1 VSGGRIRW
9 SYRAIIGKKTITRL
23 AALLLACAALDARA
37 VDAVIFDRAASPAD
51 LRREYSKALLL
62 QVMERTVPEFGP
74 YTIEYA
80 DIHME
85 RPRLLEALKDGKLIN
100 VTAYPADAKWLK
112 ALRAVPVPTD
122 MGLQSWRIALIDSK
136 NQDRI
141 RKLALPQGL
150 KEMTAGVG
158 AVWVTRASLHENGF
172 HYVTG
177 SNYIGLFDML
187 IAGRFD
193 YFPRGVNEIFQEYD
207 QRKQAFPQLAVEESI
222 VLHDNIP
229 SMFFVSPRNP
239 RLYQRIR
246 AGMEALLNDGTLER
260 FVLEHHRSSL
270 QRAKLCNRRRIDL
283 PNKDVDP
290 AMLARKELWLD
301 PFNPRHGFCPK

>member
-1 VSGGRIRW
+1 MNI
-9 SYRAIIGKKTITRL
+9 KKTINRL

-207 QRKQAFPQLAVEESI
+207 QRKQAFPQLAIEESI

-239 RLYQRIR
+239 RLYQRIL

>member
-1 VSGGRIRW
+1 MNI
-9 SYRAIIGKKTITRL
+9 KKTINRL

-207 QRKQAFPQLAVEESI
+207 QRKQAFPQLAIEESI

>member
-1 VSGGRIRW
+1 MNIRET
-9 SYRAIIGKKTITRL
+9 TIRL
-23 AALLLACAALDARA
+23 AALLLACAALEARA

-51 LRREYSKALLL
+51 MRREYSKALLQ

-74 YTIEYA
+74 YTIEFA
-80 DIHME
+80 DAHME

-122 MGLQSWRIALIDSK
+122 MGLQSWRISLIDSK
-136 NQDRI
+136 NQDRM
-141 RKLALPQGL
+141 RKLALPEGL

-158 AVWVTRASLHENGF
+158 SVWVTRASLQDNGYR
-172 HYVTG
+172 YVTG

-207 QRKQAFPQLAVEESI
+207 LRKPAFPQLAIEDSI
-222 VLHDNIP
+222 LLHDNIP

-239 RLYQRIR
+239 RLYRRIS
-246 AGMEALLNDGTLER
+246 AGMEALLKDGTLER
-260 FVLEHHRSSL
+260 FALDHHRSYL
-270 QRAKLCNRRRIDL
+270 QRARLCNRRRIEL
-283 PNKDVDP
+283 PNKDIDP
-290 AMLARKELWLD
+290 ALLARKELWLD
-301 PFNPRHGFCPK
+301 PFNPRHGFCPR

>member
-1 VSGGRIRW
+1 MNI
-9 SYRAIIGKKTITRL
+9 KKTINRL

>member
-1 VSGGRIRW
+1 MKI
-9 SYRAIIGKKTITRL
+9 KETIARL
-23 AALLLACAALDARA
+23 AALLLACAAFDARA
-37 VDAVIFDRAASPAD
+37 VDAVIFDRAASSAD
-51 LRREYSKALLL
+51 LRREYSKVLLQ

-80 DIHME
+80 DAHME

-112 ALRAVPVPTD
+112 TLRAVPVPTD
-122 MGLQSWRIALIDSK
+122 MGLQSWRIALIDRK
-136 NQDRI
+136 NQERI
-141 RKLALPQGL
+141 RKLVLPGGL

-158 AVWVTRASLHENGF
+158 SVWVTRASLQDNGF

-187 IAGRFD
+187 VAGRFD

-207 QRKQAFPQLAVEESI
+207 LRKQAFPQLAIEDSI

-229 SMFFVSPRNP
+229 SMFFVSPKNP
-239 RLYQRIR
+239 RLYKRIR
-246 AGMEALLNDGTLER
+246 AGMESLLKDGTLER
-260 FVLEHHRSSL
+260 LVLEHHRSYL
-270 QRAKLCNRRRIDL
+270 QRAQLCKRRRVDL
-283 PNKDVDP
+283 PNKDIDP
-290 AMLARKELWLD
+290 AMLSRRELWLD
-301 PFNPRHGFCPK
+301 PFDPRLGLCRK

>member
-1 VSGGRIRW
+1 MNI
-9 SYRAIIGKKTITRL
+9 KKTITRL

-74 YTIEYA
+74 YTIDYA

-112 ALRAVPVPTD
+112 TLRAVPVPTD

-136 NQDRI
+136 NQDRF

-158 AVWVTRASLHENGF
+158 AVWVTRASLHDNGF

-270 QRAKLCNRRRIDL
+270 QRARLCNRRRIDL

>member
-1 VSGGRIRW
+1 MKI
-9 SYRAIIGKKTITRL
+9 KETITRL
-23 AALLLACAALDARA
+23 AVLLLACATLDARA
-37 VDAVIFDRAASPAD
+37 VDAVIFDRAASSAD

-85 RPRLLEALKDGKLIN
+85 RPRLLAALKDGKLIN

-112 ALRAVPVPTD
+112 SLRAVPVPTD
-122 MGLQSWRIALIDSK
+122 MGLQSWRISLIDSK
-136 NQDRI
+136 NQGRI
-141 RKLALPQGL
+141 RKLVLPEGL

-158 AVWVTRASLHENGF
+158 SVWVTRASLHDNGF

-207 QRKQAFPQLAVEESI
+207 LRKQAYPQLAVEDSI

-229 SMFFVSPRNP
+229 SMFFVSPKNP
-239 RLYQRIR
+239 QLYKRIR
-246 AGMEALLNDGTLER
+246 AGMEALLKDGTLER
-260 FVLEHHRSSL
+260 FVLEHHRSYL

-283 PNKDVDP
+283 PNKDIDP

-301 PFNPRHGFCPK
+301 PFNPRHGLCPK

>member
-1 VSGGRIRW
+1 MKI
-9 SYRAIIGKKTITRL
+9 KETITRL
-23 AALLLACAALDARA
+23 AALLLACATLDARA
-37 VDAVIFDRAASPAD
+37 VDAVIFDRAASSAD

-85 RPRLLEALKDGKLIN
+85 RPRLLAALKDGKLIN

-112 ALRAVPVPTD
+112 SLRAVPVPTD
-122 MGLQSWRIALIDSK
+122 MGLQSWRISLIDSK
-136 NQDRI
+136 NQGRI
-141 RKLALPQGL
+141 RKLVLPEGL

-158 AVWVTRASLHENGF
+158 SVWVTRASLHDNGF

-207 QRKQAFPQLAVEESI
+207 LRKQAYPQLAVEDSI

-229 SMFFVSPRNP
+229 SMFFVSPKNP
-239 RLYQRIR
+239 QLYKRIR
-246 AGMEALLNDGTLER
+246 AGMEALLKDGTLER
-260 FVLEHHRSSL
+260 FVLEHHRSYL

-283 PNKDVDP
+283 PNKDIDP

-301 PFNPRHGFCPK
+301 PFNPRHGLCPK

>member
-1 VSGGRIRW
+1 MNI
-9 SYRAIIGKKTITRL
+9 KKTITRL

-112 ALRAVPVPTD
+112 SLRAVPVPTD

-136 NQDRI
+136 NQERI
-141 RKLALPQGL
+141 HKLALPQGL

-158 AVWVTRASLHENGF
+158 AVWVTRTSLHDNGF

-193 YFPRGVNEIFQEYD
+193 YLPRGVNEIFQEYD
-207 QRKQAFPQLAVEESI
+207 QRKHAFPQLAVEDSI

-229 SMFFVSPRNP
+229 SLFFVSPRNP
-239 RLYQRIR
+239 RLYERIR
-246 AGMEALLNDGTLER
+246 AGMESLLKDGTLER
-260 FVLEHHRSSL
+260 FVLEYHRGYL

-283 PNKDVDP
+283 PNKAIDP
-290 AMLARKELWLD
+290 AMLARTELWLD
-301 PFNPRHGFCPK
+301 PFNPRHGFCPR

>member
-1 VSGGRIRW
+1 MNI
-9 SYRAIIGKKTITRL
+9 KTITRL

-136 NQDRI
+136 NQDRF

-158 AVWVTRASLHENGF
+158 AVWVTRASLHDNGF

-270 QRAKLCNRRRIDL
+270 QRARLCNRRRIDL